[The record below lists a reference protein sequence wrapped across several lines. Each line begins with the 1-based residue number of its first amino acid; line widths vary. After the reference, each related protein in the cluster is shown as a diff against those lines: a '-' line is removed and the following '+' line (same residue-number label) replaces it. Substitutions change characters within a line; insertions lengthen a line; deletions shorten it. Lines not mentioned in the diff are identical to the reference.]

1 MPDSNDC
8 SPMSALPDDFAVAWD
23 RLAGL
28 GWRPEQI
35 EWVERPSQGE
45 RNQVYLLRHAG
56 ESAVIRLPHAGPK
69 AADRSAREIHNLNAA
84 AAAGVTPAPLLAD
97 PTDGLLLLPYL
108 HGEHPKPGMVR
119 REAAIRLGRCLRSLH
134 RDTAPFRSGTD
145 ILRRIRRRMA
155 GVAAE
160 ADEARRHAAGLPSVV
175 RAMEPVVATLKR
187 TAPLPVPCHGDLVL
201 GNIIDNGDRV
211 HFIDWE
217 TSTAGDPHQDIANLC
232 LRARLEGAPR
242 AALLETCF
250 DGDSE
255 RSLHQATARVRLW
268 EPACALDKAL
278 AYWRNGVRSGD
289 VDPRVAGWTQRCSA
303 LLAAPGMR
311 AAHLV
316 LDLETAAL

>member
-1 MPDSNDC
+1 
-8 SPMSALPDDFAVAWD
+8 MSALPDDFAVALD
-23 RLAGL
+23 RLASL

-35 EWVERPSQGE
+35 EWVKRPSQGE

-56 ESAVIRLPHAGPK
+56 ESAVIRLPLARSK

-97 PTDGLLLLPYL
+97 PKDGLLLLPYL
-108 HGEHPKPGMVR
+108 QGEHPKPGIVTLDAAVR
-119 REAAIRLGRCLRSLH
+119 MGRCLRILH
-134 RDTAPFRSGTD
+134 RDTATFRSGTD

-160 ADEARRHAAGLPSVV
+160 ADDARRHAAGLPSVV
-175 RAMEPVVATLKR
+175 SAMEPVVATLKR
-187 TAPLPVPCHGDLVL
+187 TVPLPVPCHGDLVL
-201 GNIIDNGDRV
+201 GNIIDDGVRV

-217 TSTAGDPHQDIANLC
+217 TSTAGDPHQDVANLC

-242 AALLETCF
+242 AALLGAYF

-255 RSLHQATARVRLW
+255 RSLHQATARIRLW

-278 AYWRNGVRSGD
+278 TYWRNGVRSGD
-289 VDPRVAGWTQRCSA
+289 VDPRVASWTQRCSA

-316 LDLETAAL
+316 LDLETADL